1 MHPKLLYERVDS
13 PYVANFKVF
22 LHCGLPASNPDEWS
36 ERVVFSDQDG
46 FVFFRK
52 GVLRFMNSRIY
63 RCAGNQRRIS
73 MRFRGLGTVAM
84 MLSVIGFSNYT
95 IAREAPVAKL
105 VQVEGEVQ
113 YSRNGIAWRPVR
125 RTKYLFNGY
134 QIRTGSD
141 GNGKLINQLTGTS
154 QNLGAD
160 THIEMGKQEV
170 QVLEGALSRPTQES
184 TSMWESLVNKFSR
197 AQRYTTVRRNIPE
210 CEINVRTIKTLSIS
224 EDHPDLVW
232 ENCESTFK
240 FKLAINGESMDLPAQ
255 DGELY
260 RYSVSGLEPGE
271 HSFQV
276 TAISKDG
283 SEEFTQRK
291 PSSFTLLDAQQSR
304 GVQEQVEAVGDDAFV
319 AAGIYEANGLF
330 VAALDEYRHY
340 FGENPDDNDMRPML
354 VLSYQQLKLRD
365 LRHKEAVTFGK
376 QREGD

>member
-1 MHPKLLYERVDS
+1 
-13 PYVANFKVF
+13 
-22 LHCGLPASNPDEWS
+22 
-36 ERVVFSDQDG
+36 
-46 FVFFRK
+46 
-52 GVLRFMNSRIY
+52 
-63 RCAGNQRRIS
+63 
-73 MRFRGLGTVAM
+73 
-84 MLSVIGFSNYT
+84 
-95 IAREAPVAKL
+95 
-105 VQVEGEVQ
+105 
-113 YSRNGIAWRPVR
+113 
-125 RTKYLFNGY
+125 
-134 QIRTGSD
+134 
-141 GNGKLINQLTGTS
+141 
-154 QNLGAD
+154 
-160 THIEMGKQEV
+160 
-170 QVLEGALSRPTQES
+170 
-184 TSMWESLVNKFSR
+184 MWESLVNKFSR

-210 CEINVRTIKTLSIS
+210 CEINVRTIRTLSIS
-224 EDHPDLVW
+224 QDHPDLVW
-232 ENCESTFK
+232 ENCESTFR

-255 DGELY
+255 DGDLY